1 VYEDASLA
9 VQLDDM
15 NPGIA
20 STGLFWTMAVPEGSV
35 DVDFE
40 KGRAELRVEH
50 AKIEDF
56 GTFLNSLFGGP
67 SQPTTASFEVHWAG
81 KSPRQHVV
89 NAAGEME
96 GQFIR
101 NAATMEWSAT
111 NEKYTFVSHPAS
123 TSSSSFAE
131 IGFERN
137 GVFFRDR

>member
-1 VYEDASLA
+1 MA

-20 STGLFWTMAVPEGSV
+20 LTGLFWTMAVSENSV
-35 DVDFE
+35 DVDFG

-50 AKIEDF
+50 AEIEDY
-56 GTFLNSLFGGP
+56 GNFLNSLSGGP
-67 SQPTTASFEVHWAG
+67 SEPATVSFEVHWAG
-81 KSPRQHVV
+81 RSARQNVT

-111 NEKYTFVSHPAS
+111 TPKYKFVSQPAN
-123 TSSSSFAE
+123 TSSSLFAE
-131 IGFERN
+131 IGHERN
-137 GVFFRDR
+137 GAFFRDR

>member
-1 VYEDASLA
+1 MA

-15 NPGIA
+15 NPGI
-20 STGLFWTMAVPEGSV
+20 SLTGLFWTMAVPEDSV
-35 DVDFE
+35 EVDFG
-40 KGRAELRVEH
+40 KGRAELRVER
-50 AKIEDF
+50 ARIQDY

-67 SQPTTASFEVHWAG
+67 SEPATASFEIHWAG
-81 KSPRQHVV
+81 RSPRQRVV
-89 NAAGEME
+89 NTAGEME

-111 NEKYTFVSHPAS
+111 NEKHTFVSHPAS

-131 IGFERN
+131 IGHERN